1 MRRVFEELWK
11 FRTLVEALVR
21 RHVATRYR
29 GSFFGFLWSLLN
41 PLCLMAVYTL
51 VFHYYMRFDGGK
63 AYHLMVFAGLLPW
76 LWTSSAL
83 SEGTSAIA
91 GSGHLITKS
100 MFPAHVLPFVSVV
113 STLVHFILALP
124 ILALFIIAG
133 GGSLSITW
141 LALPMVI
148 AIHGVFLFGMVLA
161 LSALNVFFRDVQH
174 IVGNLLTFLFFL
186 CPVVYPSSAVPDRF
200 KFLLAFNPFALLTT
214 MYQGILINGVLPS
227 LESCTYIVAISL
239 CAVLVGALVHD
250 ALRESFAEAL

>member
-1 MRRVFEELWK
+1 MQRVFEELWK

-113 STLVHFILALP
+113 STLVHFVLALP
-124 ILALFIIAG
+124 ILALFIVAG
-133 GGSLSITW
+133 GYSLSATW

-148 AIHGVFLFGMVLA
+148 AVHALFLFGLVLA

-186 CPVVYPSSAVPDRF
+186 CPVVYPSSAVPEHFR
-200 KFLLAFNPFALLTT
+200 FLLTYNPFALLTT
-214 MYQGILINGVLPS
+214 IYQGILINGVLPS
-227 LESCTYIVAISL
+227 LESCAFIAVFSL
-239 CAVLVGALVHD
+239 AAVLFGALVHD
-250 ALRESFAEAL
+250 AFRERFAEAL